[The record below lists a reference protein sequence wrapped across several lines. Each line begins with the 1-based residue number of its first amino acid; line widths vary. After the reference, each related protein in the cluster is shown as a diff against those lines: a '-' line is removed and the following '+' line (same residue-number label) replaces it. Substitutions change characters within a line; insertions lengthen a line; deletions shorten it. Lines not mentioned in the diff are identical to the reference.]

1 MRNVALVND
10 NASTIS
16 VYNVTGYTAT
26 SVTPLTQGGQTTPKV
41 TVNGNVPVL
50 INPVNGSLQFIPT
63 QTKFTINGVP
73 VLLNADNTTAPSGG
87 FFGGTSTLFIIANN
101 SKIRVG

>member
-16 VYNVTGYTAT
+16 VYNVTNYTT
-26 SVTPLTQGGQTTPKV
+26 SSTTPLTSGGQTTPKV
-41 TVNGNVPVL
+41 TVNGVPVL
-50 INPVNGSLQFIPT
+50 INLVNGTLRFFTT

-73 VLLNADNTTAPSGG
+73 VLLHADNTTTPSGG
-87 FFGGTSTLFIIANN
+87 LFNGTSTLFIIANN